1 MRKTSLPSVAVA
13 VALALTSTA
22 TAVTAGEAHPTDDAK
37 WEKLYRAEKG
47 ETITSLAITGC
58 VSKVDPVKRKFSAT
72 VTVTTKDQTPPT
84 GNCVTARI
92 KSVPTGFADIPSG
105 SATGGGNT
113 AGGVAADE
121 NFSPK
126 TYDDLDPADPPEGK
140 LAACKDGKLPP
151 DGRRSDYPIPV
162 NLILWLAGKKVQAQ
176 ESTDQRLS
184 ADCSEITPLKLPT
197 PAS

>member
-1 MRKTSLPSVAVA
+1 MAVA
-13 VALALTSTA
+13 VALALTASTTAA
-22 TAVTAGEAHPTDDAK
+22 TADEAHPTDDPG
-37 WEKLYRAEKG
+37 WEKLYRAEKA

-92 KSVPTGFADIPSG
+92 KSVPTANADTPVGFTSRSG
-105 SATGGGNT
+105 ITGD
-113 AGGVAADE
+113 AVAADE

-126 TYDDLDPADPPEGK
+126 TYDDLDPANPPEGA
-140 LAACKDGKLPP
+140 LAACKGDNPP
-151 DGRRSDYPIPV
+151 PGGARFGDFFA
-162 NLILWLAGKKVQAQ
+162 WLLMRNRGQAQ
-176 ESTDQRLS
+176 EPTDQRPS
-184 ADCSEITPLKLPT
+184 ADCSETTPLKLPT